1 MIMIRS
7 ILSLFVA
14 MCIGYA
20 HSTMAGLLDK
30 DGMADWEICA
40 MCHGADGI
48 SHMAKFPKLA
58 GQKADYISKQFKD
71 FYWQRRANDG
81 GQMQAITTEIEM
93 NNLDA
98 VAEYFAQLPI
108 GPAARLGDDVESQ
121 QLFVRGKNI
130 FRQVDDDGVSCAGC
144 HELAMNSHAERS
156 GSISDIDFIE
166 APILFAQHEAYLI
179 KQLEEFKSGV
189 RNNDSTGRMSLAAEN
204 LDSESIRAVAFYL
217 ARKQTKE
224 RSN

>member
-1 MIMIRS
+1 MLLLLVVIIMS
-7 ILSLFVA
+7 
-14 MCIGYA
+14 YA
-20 HSTMAGLLDK
+20 HAAVAGLLDK

-58 GQKADYISKQFKD
+58 GQKADYISKQFED
-71 FYWQRRANDG
+71 FYWQRRSNDG

-108 GPAARLGDDVESQ
+108 GPAARLGNDVESQ
-121 QLFVRGKNI
+121 QIFVRGKNI
-130 FRQVDDDGVSCAGC
+130 FRQVDDDGFSCAGC

-179 KQLEEFKSGV
+179 KQLEEFKAGV

-217 ARKQTKE
+217 ARKQAKE